1 MTIIVVMV
9 MGNACVHYSKFAH
22 FNDDDIDI
30 NDIKPNPGMI
40 ERWLCGV
47 FAWGLGMFGVCAS

>member
-1 MTIIVVMV
+1 MV